1 MATVRKLDALDDVIH
16 QKVRLGVM
24 SSLIAAG
31 EADFNFLKHALGVS
45 DGNLSTHARRLESA
59 GLVQISKH
67 FRDARPVTTLELT
80 LAGRDALE
88 QHARRLLSVLSRTTE
103 TEEPAPVTP
112 AAHGAAADDD
122 EWVD

>member
-1 MATVRKLDALDDVIH
+1 MAFDALVTSPG
-16 QKVRLGVM
+16 RLRI
-24 SSLIAAG
+24 LT
-31 EADFNFLKHALGVS
+31 ALAEQTPQEFVDLRRRTALT

-67 FRDARPVTTLELT
+67 FRQARPVTTLELT

-88 QHARRLLSVLSRTTE
+88 QHARRLLSVLSRASE
-103 TEEPAPVTP
+103 NEKPPSLAPPAVPDAVE
-112 AAHGAAADDD
+112 DD

>member
-1 MATVRKLDALDDVIH
+1 MAFDALIASPG
-16 QKVRLGVM
+16 RLRI
-24 SSLIAAG
+24 LT
-31 EADFNFLKHALGVS
+31 ALAEQTPQAFVDLRRRTALT

-80 LAGRDALE
+80 HAGRDALE
-88 QHARRLLSVLSRTTE
+88 QHARRLLSVLSRPSDTE
-103 TEEPAPVTP
+103 SPAPLAPP
-112 AAHGAAADDD
+112 AAASVDDD